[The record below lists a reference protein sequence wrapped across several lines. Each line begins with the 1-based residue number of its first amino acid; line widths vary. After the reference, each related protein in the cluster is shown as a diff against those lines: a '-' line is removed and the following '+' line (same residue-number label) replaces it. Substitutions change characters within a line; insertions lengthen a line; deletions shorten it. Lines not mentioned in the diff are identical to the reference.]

1 MKAERRISNRKEV
14 HPLKIS
20 YLAVLDSMTKLV
32 RNGTILNASPQGM
45 LLIVKR
51 DDLIPKTL
59 RGSLSLDS
67 LVGDSVVIKIDEM
80 NLELSGAITR
90 TKFLG
95 KEGFELAIDYS
106 TDAPLY
112 WRECL
117 MDLLPTPAE
126 FDELQRGVNNL
137 VSLKNYKRNR

>member
-1 MKAERRISNRKEV
+1 MKAERRVSNRKEV

-20 YLAVLDSMTKLV
+20 YLAALDSMTKLV
-32 RNGTILNASPQGM
+32 RHGVILNASPQGM
-45 LLIVKR
+45 LLHVKR
-51 DDLIPKTL
+51 DDLIPKAL
-59 RGSLSLDS
+59 RGSLTLDT

-117 MDLLPTPAE
+117 MDLLPTPEE
-126 FDELQRGVNNL
+126 FNELQRGMNNL
-137 VSLKNYKRNR
+137 LSLKNHKRNR

>member
-1 MKAERRISNRKEV
+1 MKAERRVSNRKEV

-20 YLAVLDSMTKLV
+20 YLAALDSMTKLV
-32 RNGTILNASPQGM
+32 RHGVIINASPQGM
-45 LLIVKR
+45 LLHVKR
-51 DDLIPKTL
+51 DDLIPKAL
-59 RGSLSLDS
+59 RGSLTLDI

-117 MDLLPTPAE
+117 MDLLPTPEE
-126 FDELQRGVNNL
+126 FNELQRGMNNL
-137 VSLKNYKRNR
+137 LSLKNHKRNR